1 MLEPFGPPLFDQI
14 DDNALAIGLFFV
26 VCARAVFV
34 GPVDVPAI
42 ARVDILTFADA
53 KAHGRPMN
61 LGVNARAAWHF
72 TATALLE
79 VQIEFDLGHLGILVM
94 TVSLQGSRYD
104 LTPVKPNH
112 RLQEHLI

>member
-1 MLEPFGPPLFDQI
+1 MRQENLYVRSIAVD
-14 DDNALAIGLFFV
+14 GLLDYV
-26 VCARAVFV
+26 KSQ
-34 GPVDVPAI
+34 GGDVPAI

-53 KAHGRPMN
+53 EPHGRPMN

-112 RLQEHLI
+112 RLHEYLI